1 MCEFPSWIKDAQGKE
16 HWLTDKDVTK
26 AIRAGVLTA
35 PNDDPWKNATG
46 HSAIEKV
53 LGVLGEHMEGK
64 EGIPEGFKSAIRMG
78 HCNRMARVEP
88 AEAMKN
94 VADLLPDDLD
104 LAPGGVFSGSL
115 KLGKDDV
122 TPAVAA
128 FLARLTSIG
137 GNLSAHADAKLE
149 LPALTSIGGDLS
161 ADAKLDLPSLK
172 TVDGKP
178 VNKESNREAD

>member
-1 MCEFPSWIKDAQGKE
+1 MCEFPSWIRDAQGKE
-16 HWLTDKDVTK
+16 YWLTDKDVTK
-26 AIRAGVLTA
+26 AIREGVLTA

-137 GNLSAHADAKLE
+137 GNLSAHAKLD
-149 LPALTSIGGDLS
+149 LPALTSIGGNLSVS

-172 TVDGKP
+172 TVNGKP
-178 VNKESNREAD
+178 VNKESNRG